1 MDINLSQ
8 QVLTAVYDFF
18 VSSHDF
24 NGIPLRNIS
33 KQFEIDYIES
43 IEIIKDLVKN
53 NLISIQ
59 SSTNPHI
66 IGHQHFTIESQLKVL
81 DMAKDIQEEEFLSM
95 ETLKFVSENTEYPI
109 CLYPSQEYLR
119 ENRDVSDLYIKPYT
133 KMLALGEP
141 QLCFHFFEIDV
152 LDRYYNDPRYI
163 FSFQDYSGLI
173 SCEKDEDGNP
183 ILEKKDQIFL
193 ETFGLGFDEN
203 NNRVAVTFTRY
214 LNDLP
219 SCHQLYWRT
228 KEITDNCSCKVL
240 EEYYKNAIQ
249 GEFTNSISIFSG
261 FINELNCIYDLT
273 KHIFGKSLL
282 NQKFDA
288 DDKRPKEMSFFFIPT
303 SKNYDDFVL
312 LLDKMLS
319 DNINKRFFYGF
330 VSEYELVPVEN
341 NLVER
346 RMKGTIKM
354 LEEWFA
360 QNFKA
365 KDEQLLKDI
374 FKYLKEIRRERQ
386 NPAHRISKNVYDK
399 QYIDKQKEMIDK
411 AYTITRSLRTAFQQH
426 PFAKNFE
433 IPLYLD
439 DANIKIF

>member
-1 MDINLSQ
+1 MGINLKQ
-8 QVLTAVYDFF
+8 QVLIAVYDFF

-24 NGIPLRNIS
+24 NGMLLRNVS
-33 KQFEIDYIES
+33 EQFDIDYIKS
-43 IEIIKDLVKN
+43 IEIVKDLVKE

-59 SSTNPHI
+59 SSTNPYI
-66 IGHQHFTIESQLKVL
+66 IGYQHFSIENQLKVL
-81 DMAKDIQEEEFLSM
+81 DMAKEIKEEVLFIG
-95 ETLKFVSENTEYPI
+95 TFKIVSENTEYPI
-109 CLYPSQEYLR
+109 CLYPSQEYLKK
-119 ENRDVSDLYIKPYT
+119 NRDVSNLDGKPYT
-133 KMLALGEP
+133 LMLALGEP
-141 QLCFHFFEIDV
+141 QLRFHFFEIDV
-152 LDRYYNDPRYI
+152 LERYYNDPRYI

-173 SCEKDEDGNP
+173 SCETDEEGKS

-193 ETFGLGFDEN
+193 KTFGLGFDEN
-203 NNRVAVTFTRY
+203 DNRVAVTFTRY

-219 SCHQLYWRT
+219 SSHQLYWKS
-228 KEITDNCSCKVL
+228 KEIADNCSCKIL

-282 NQKFDA
+282 NQKFDD
-288 DDKRPKEMSFFFIPT
+288 DDKRPKEMSFFFIST

-319 DNINKRFFYGF
+319 DNINKRFFDGF
-330 VSEYELVPVEN
+330 ISEYELVPLEN

-346 RMKGTIKM
+346 KMKGTIKM

-365 KDEQLLKDI
+365 KDNQLLKEI
-374 FKYLKEIRRERQ
+374 FGYLKEIRRERQ
-386 NPAHRISKNVYDK
+386 NPAHRISKNIYDK
-399 QYIDKQKEMIDK
+399 QYIAKQKEMIDK
-411 AYTITRSLRTAFQQH
+411 AYTIARSLRTAFQQH

-433 IPLYLD
+433 IPSYLD
-439 DANIKIF
+439 DAIIKLF